1 MKKKRRLGIAGTLI
15 GLAIVPAAL
24 STILLL
30 VYASSSLESG
40 LNQEALNGLKMLAE
54 ATRAGYDTMEGEYY
68 LDDAGALWKG
78 SVNLSERMEEIDSFA
93 GESSSAITI
102 CYGKT
107 RKLTT
112 LVDSGTNERIVG
124 TDVSDEVWQ
133 TIRAGNTYTTTDIV
147 INDENYFACYV
158 PLRNPDNSVVGIVF
172 AGEPS
177 RDVTEFIAGK
187 TRNIG
192 IVGVV
197 ILIFAAL
204 FGFGMARR
212 IAGCLVSVRNSLRT
226 LADGN
231 LAVSVDPHVI
241 KRTDEIGEMGSAMTQ
256 LVERLGEIVSG
267 LKESADTLYASG
279 TSLDEMAGQS
289 SAAANEISR
298 AVEDISKSA
307 VSQADEI
314 QNASAEISTMGQVI
328 ESIVG
333 NAGSLT
339 DTSADMSNAGD
350 ASAATMR
357 ELSDSNDRTT
367 EAIARIAKQ
376 IRLTDTSIQKISE
389 AASLITYITDQ
400 TSLLAL
406 NASIE
411 SARAGEAGKGFAV
424 VASEIQ
430 NLAVQSDEAATEI
443 QKIVRTLQDESEE
456 TVQAMRVAETLIKEQ
471 QEKLDDTKMRF
482 DAVNSGIT
490 KSKEETEMI
499 RGNAD
504 VCDSARSQVMEV
516 ITNLSAISQQ
526 NAASAEQTTASMQEL
541 NATINMLAEVA
552 GSLKTLSGELN
563 QKMGF
568 FRYHKSGL

>member
-1 MKKKRRLGIAGTLI
+1 M
-15 GLAIVPAAL
+15 
-24 STILLL
+24 
-30 VYASSSLESG
+30 
-40 LNQEALNGLKMLAE
+40 
-54 ATRAGYDTMEGEYY
+54 
-68 LDDAGALWKG
+68 
-78 SVNLSERMEEIDSFA
+78 
-93 GESSSAITI
+93 
-102 CYGKT
+102 
-107 RKLTT
+107 
-112 LVDSGTNERIVG
+112 
-124 TDVSDEVWQ
+124 
-133 TIRAGNTYTTTDIV
+133 

-241 KRTDEIGEMGSAMTQ
+241 KRTDEIGEMGAAMTQ

-526 NAASAEQTTASMQEL
+526 NAASTEQTTASMQEL

-568 FRYHKSGL
+568 FRYQ